1 MPWGKRGSRCCCGDD
16 CCEGCDNCTWTVV
29 LSGMDD
35 ATCTAC
41 SNIDGTYVVSTS
53 YACNESMG
61 DTRIGTA
68 DGQCG
73 GSGNCGCAF
82 SDSFTIT
89 PSACTTTTTVWI
101 AVILCCNSI
110 RVALEIKG
118 SRVTND
124 IHLWERSKSAG
135 DYPNCNISNLDI
147 PSLSQSGDF
156 GGIQCQSRPLLGSN
170 ATITLTA
177 NC

>member
-1 MPWGKRGSRCCCGDD
+1 MPFGKRGSRCCCGDD
-16 CCEGCDNCTWTVV
+16 CCEGCNACTWTVV

-41 SNIDGTYVVSTS
+41 SNIDGTYSVSTQYS
-53 YACNESMG
+53 CSEDVPGN
-61 DTRIGTA
+61 RIGQGVTE
-68 DGQCG
+68 CG
-73 GSGNCGCAF
+73 GGNCGCVF

-89 PSACTTTTTVWI
+89 PSACTTTTTVYI
-101 AVILCCNSI
+101 AVILCCDSI
-110 RVALEIKG
+110 RVALEIEG

-124 IHLWERSKSAG
+124 IHIWELSKSAG
-135 DYPNCNISNLDI
+135 DYPNCNISGLDI
-147 PSLSQSGDF
+147 PSISQQGDF
-156 GGIQCQSRPLLGSN
+156 GGIQCVSRPLFGSN